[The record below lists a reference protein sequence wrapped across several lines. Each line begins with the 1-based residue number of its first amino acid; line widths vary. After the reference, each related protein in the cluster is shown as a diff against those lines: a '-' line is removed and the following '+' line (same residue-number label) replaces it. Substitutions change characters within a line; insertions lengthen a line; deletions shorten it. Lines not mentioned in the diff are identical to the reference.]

1 MRRKINLDDFIYE
14 DFGDEIVC
22 LQFKEGIYYSISGS
36 GPPILRMFKNALS
49 LEIFFETLGKKFGP
63 GREKELKEFI
73 SFLSEENILAV
84 AETGEEFIPD
94 FPELISDPVLYEKF
108 DDVSDLVK
116 LDPIHDVTD
125 LGWPNKKS
133 E

>member
-14 DFGDEIVC
+14 DFEDEIVC
-22 LQFKEGIYYSISGS
+22 LQFKKGIYYSIRGS
-36 GPPILRMFKNALS
+36 APLILRMFENALT
-49 LEIFFETLGKKFGP
+49 LEIFFETIGKKFGP
-63 GREKELKEFI
+63 DRKKEFRDFI
-73 SFLSEENILAV
+73 TFLCDENILAV
-84 AETGEEFIPD
+84 AETGEEYIPD
-94 FPELISDPVLYEKF
+94 VPEMISDPVIYEKF

-125 LGWPNKKS
+125 LGWPNKKP